1 VGLADDL
8 DVVDTQ
14 RFAIRRRLGAGAMGV
29 VYEAFDKELGAR
41 VALKTLH
48 EIDPRALYR
57 LKREFRSLQGIQHP
71 NLVGLGDL
79 VEHAGHWFFTMELVE
94 GVDFLRHVRPG
105 GDGGDGAPPSSIS
118 IDDTVRGTIEA
129 APPPS
134 PRRRLGP
141 AFDEERLRGA
151 MLQLGLG
158 LSALHAAGKVH
169 RDVKPSN
176 IMVTDTGRVVL
187 LDFGLVAQAASP
199 DDLSTENKV
208 AGTIAYMAPELALTG
223 QLGPEADWYSFGVL
237 LYEALTAR
245 LPHDGRTSLEV
256 LMNKQKEAPRPPSQ
270 LAPTVPPDLERLCL
284 DLLRGEPGERPIA
297 RDILMRLG
305 ADLTLPGVP
314 SAKSASRPTPSQLF
328 VGRDRELE
336 ALRAAYDASVGG
348 EARSVLVRGES
359 GIGKSALVR
368 HFTDTVTADRPDV
381 VVLAGRCYERESV
394 PYKAF
399 DGVVDALTRHLRRL
413 PADEASELVP
423 RHAALLPRVFP
434 ILGGVEAIARA
445 PRPHVDIKDPH
456 ELRRRVFA
464 AMRELLMRLAERH
477 PVVIVID
484 DLQWADADSRL
495 LLEDVLRPPDAPP
508 LLVLAS
514 VRTDAGPAPGSD
526 GDGEP
531 LLPGDPLVVELP
543 PLAAADAREL
553 ARRLLRS
560 ADGATASAAAIATE
574 AHGHPLYID
583 ELVRHAAAGDGG
595 ARPLRLDDAIR
606 ARVAQLGDDARAVL
620 ELIAIA
626 DAPLP
631 RQVLADATGMEL
643 PAVTKLLGALQLAN
657 LVRTA
662 GRRGT
667 ERVEP
672 YHDRVR
678 ESVQAGLGADARQ
691 SLHAVLALVLPTAP
705 GIAPELALRHLE
717 AAGETAAAA
726 AYAERAAMH
735 ASGALAFDRAVEL
748 YRSALRLGGHD
759 GERERALRIQLGDA
773 LVNAGRGAEAADAFL
788 AAVPGADAATRLDC
802 QRKAAEQLLVCGHLE
817 RGLAAIRDVL
827 AEIGDSLPDTPRR
840 ALASAVWNHAKLV
853 VRGRRWR
860 ERDPSEISAAAL
872 TRLEVYRAVAFGLG
886 VVDAVRGMD
895 FIARGARLALR
906 TGEPRRIV
914 LCVAYLACSLASRG
928 AHGSARRWSA
938 LARRIAERLGD
949 PYLLAWVDMSTG
961 AIGYFSG
968 DFDVGARFFGAAE
981 DTFRERTSGTTFE
994 INNARLFR
1002 LFSLRHAG
1010 ALSEL
1015 RTRRDDYLR
1024 DAARRG
1030 DRYAETSMRRSGN
1043 LAWLV
1048 ADDPAQAAADLES
1061 TGWIPPEGVFHVQHW
1076 YELEARAE
1084 LALYVGG
1091 VREQRAELA
1100 AAFERLDRSMLGRVE
1115 LVRIVSTWLGA
1126 RLALAEGGAD
1136 GLRGARRAARRLRR
1150 WSSRGTGFAGVFAGL
1165 VDAALAVADGQELR
1179 AEAILRRTLD
1189 RAEALHMALHAAAAR
1204 HRLGELLG
1212 PRAGAEHVA
1221 LAAAWMKAE
1230 SVIRPERLLEV
1241 IAPVARAP
1249 RRLGA

>member
-105 GDGGDGAPPSSIS
+105 GDGGDGAPSSSIS

-129 APPPS
+129 APAPA

-141 AFDEERLRGA
+141 AFDEERLRSS
-151 MLQLGLG
+151 MQQLALG
-158 LSALHAAGKVH
+158 LSVLHAAGKVH

-176 IMVTDTGRVVL
+176 IMVTDSGRVVL

-199 DDLSTENKV
+199 DDLSTENRV

-270 LAPTVPPDLERLCL
+270 LVPTVPTDLERLCL
-284 DLLRGEPGERPIA
+284 DLLRGEPGERPVA

-328 VGRDRELE
+328 VGRHRELE
-336 ALRAAYDASVGG
+336 ALRAAYDTTVGG

-368 HFTDTVTADRPDV
+368 HFTETVTADRPDV

-445 PRPHVDIKDPH
+445 PRPHADIRDPH

-514 VRTDAGPAPGSD
+514 VRTDAGPSGD

-531 LLPGDPLVVELP
+531 LLPGEPLLVELA
-543 PLAAADAREL
+543 PLAEGEAREL

-560 ADGATASAAAIATE
+560 ADGATTSAGAIASE
-574 AHGHPLYID
+574 AQGHPLYID
-583 ELVRHAAAGDGG
+583 ELVRHAAAGDG
-595 ARPLRLDDAIR
+595 ATRPLRLDDAIR
-606 ARVAQLGDDARAVL
+606 ARVAQLGDDARALL

-643 PAVTKLLGALQLAN
+643 SAVTKLLGALQLAN

-678 ESVQAGLGADARQ
+678 ESVQAGLADDTRH

-726 AYAERAAMH
+726 AYAERAALF

-748 YRSALRLGGHD
+748 FRSALRLGDHD

-817 RGLAAIRDVL
+817 RGLGAIRDVL

-840 ALASAVWNHAKLV
+840 ALASAVWNHVRLV

-928 AHGSARRWSA
+928 AHGSARRWNA
-938 LARRIAERLGD
+938 LARKVAERLGD
-949 PYLLAWVDMSTG
+949 PYLLAWVDMATG

-1091 VREQRAELA
+1091 VPDQRAELA
-1100 AAFERLDRSMLGRVE
+1100 AAFARLDRSMLGRVE
-1115 LVRIVSTWLGA
+1115 LVRIVSTWLAA
-1126 RLALAEGGAD
+1126 RLALADGGAD
-1136 GLRGARRAARRLRR
+1136 GLVRARRAARRLRR
-1150 WSSRGTGFAGVFAGL
+1150 LSSRGTGYAGVFAGL
-1165 VDAALAVADGQELR
+1165 VEAAVAVADRQELR
-1179 AEAILRRTLD
+1179 AEKVLRRTIELAD
-1189 RAEALHMALHAAAAR
+1189 GLHMALHAAAAR
-1204 HRLGELLG
+1204 QRLGELLG
-1212 PRAGAEHVA
+1212 PRAGADHVA
-1221 LAAAWMKAE
+1221 VAAAWMKAE
-1230 SVIRPERLLEV
+1230 GVVRPERLLEV
-1241 IAPVARAP
+1241 IAPMAPAP
-1249 RRLGA
+1249 RRLGP

>member
-48 EIDPRALYR
+48 EIDARALYR

-94 GVDFLRHVRPG
+94 GVDFLRYVRPG
-105 GDGGDGAPPSSIS
+105 GDGGDGTPSSAIS
-118 IDDTVRGTIEA
+118 VDDTIRGTIES
-129 APPPS
+129 APPPA
-134 PRRRLGP
+134 RRRLGP
-141 AFDEERLRGA
+141 AYDEERLRSS
-151 MLQLGLG
+151 MQQLALG

-176 IMVTDTGRVVL
+176 IMVTEHGRVVL
-187 LDFGLVAQAASP
+187 LDFGLVAPAASP
-199 DDLSTENKV
+199 DDLSTENRV
-208 AGTIAYMAPELALTG
+208 AGTVAYMAPELALAG
-223 QLGPEADWYSFGVL
+223 QLGPEADWYAFGVM

-270 LAPTVPPDLERLCL
+270 LVPGVPADLERLCL
-284 DLLRGEPGERPIA
+284 DLLRGEPAERPA
-297 RDILMRLG
+297 VRDILMRLG

-328 VGRDRELE
+328 VGRDRELD
-336 ALRAAYDASVGG
+336 ALRAAYEAAVGG

-368 HFTDTVTADRPDV
+368 HFTELVATDRPDV

-464 AMRELLMRLAERH
+464 AMRELLMRLGERH
-477 PVVIVID
+477 PVIIVID

-514 VRTDAGPAPGSD
+514 VRTDAEATEA
-526 GDGEP
+526 GDEA
-531 LLPGDPLVVELP
+531 LLPGSPVTLALA
-543 PLAAADAREL
+543 PLAEGEAREL

-560 ADGATASAAAIATE
+560 ADAGAAAAGAIASE

-583 ELVRHAAAGDGG
+583 ELVRHAATGELGT
-595 ARPLRLDDAIR
+595 RPLRLDDAIR

-631 RQVLADATGMEL
+631 RQVLADATGLEL
-643 PAVTKLLGALQLAN
+643 STVTKLLGALQLAN

-667 ERVEP
+667 DRVEP

-678 ESVQAGLGADARQ
+678 ESVQAGLGAAARQ
-691 SLHAVLALVLPTAP
+691 SLHALLALVLPTAP

-717 AAGETAAAA
+717 AAGETEAAA
-726 AYAERAAMH
+726 AYAERAAAY

-748 YRSALRLGGHD
+748 YRSALRLGRHD
-759 GERERALRIQLGDA
+759 GERERGLRIQLGDA

-827 AEIGDSLPDTPRR
+827 AEIGDSLPATPRS
-840 ALASAVWNHAKLV
+840 ALASAVWNHLKLV

-860 ERDPSEISAAAL
+860 ERDPSEIAATAL

-886 VVDAVRGMD
+886 VVDAIRGMD

-928 AHGSARRWSA
+928 SFGSARRWNA
-938 LARRIAERLGD
+938 LAGRIAARLGD
-949 PYLLAWVDMSTG
+949 PYLLAWVDMARG

-968 DFDVGARFFGAAE
+968 DFEAAARLFGAAE
-981 DTFRERTSGTTFE
+981 ETFRERTPGTTFE

-1010 ALSEL
+1010 LLSEL

-1024 DAARRG
+1024 DAVRRG

-1048 ADDPAQAAADLES
+1048 ADDPAQAAADLDS
-1061 TGWIPPEGVFHVQHW
+1061 TGWIPPEGAFHVQHW

-1084 LALYVGG
+1084 LALYLGRVAA
-1091 VREQRAELA
+1091 QRAELD
-1100 AAFERLDRSMLGRVE
+1100 AAFGRLERSMLGRVQ
-1115 LVRIVSTWLGA
+1115 LVRIVATWLAA
-1126 RLALAEGGAD
+1126 RLDLMEGAD
-1136 GLRGARRAARRLRR
+1136 GVGRARRAARRMRR
-1150 WSSRGTGFAGVFAGL
+1150 WSRKAAFAGIFAGL
-1165 VDAALAVADGQELR
+1165 VQAAVELAAGRDLR
-1179 AEAILRRTLD
+1179 AEKVLRRTIE
-1189 RAEALHMALHAAAAR
+1189 RADELHMALHAAAAR
-1204 HRLGELLG
+1204 YRLGELLG
-1212 PRAGAEHVA
+1212 PRAGADLLEQA
-1221 LAAAWMKAE
+1221 RAWMAGQG
-1230 SVIRPERLLEV
+1230 VVRPAGILDV
-1241 IAPVARAP
+1241 IAPMPGP
-1249 RRLGA
+1249 RRLPAG